1 MLDADDIHDRIP
13 VACTLEGGAAR
24 ERAAAWEAVIGAA
37 LREREAT
44 PTGVRLTFAPDHAAT
59 HTLVD
64 LVAGERDC
72 CGWASWTLTTT
83 GAATV
88 VEATT
93 GGGQAA
99 ALQAMFD

>member
-1 MLDADDIHDRIP
+1 MLDADDIHDRLP

-24 ERAAAWEAVIGAA
+24 ERVGAWQAVLGAA
-37 LREREAT
+37 LRQREAT
-44 PTGVRLTFAPDHAAT
+44 PDGVRLTFAPDHST
-59 HTLVD
+59 SHTLLD
-64 LVAGERDC
+64 LVAAERDC

-83 GAATV
+83 GTATV

-93 GGGQAA
+93 GSGQAA